1 MNLQV
6 VTYDKK
12 AAPIFRAA
20 WLLQSSLWQMTHYV
34 KWHALHSNLNLY
46 HCTSK
51 TEWYATVMLMREIL
65 YNKGPQSEHNET
77 AQAAEPAVTP

>member
-1 MNLQV
+1 MNLQA
-6 VTYDKK
+6 VTYDEN

-20 WLLQSSLWQMTHYV
+20 WLLQNSLQQMTHYV
-34 KWHALHSNLNLY
+34 EWHAELNLY

-65 YNKGPQSEHNET
+65 YNKGPQNEHNET
-77 AQAAEPAVTP
+77 AQAAEPTVTP